1 MNSDQ
6 LDIWGVCKRLGFY
19 CGLNLIIGP
28 LRKYLYAFAGLIDL
42 EESIYEKYDIDP
54 SEFDEWFERQDIPED
69 RIKRDGNVI
78 MVKNIFEYTLRFLE
92 ERLGN
97 IPEIERYREYV
108 NEIKDLQKEIIANV
122 KEEDREDVRQDIEYF
137 RRYTDNDYVDLIEEV
152 TPPDI
157 PKKEIPN
164 YFDFAMNQIKAF
176 ELMRE
181 NYGLTLESLY
191 DWLHS
196 QGIRG
201 NIINGCF
208 EEIPGVEMHLLEYAK
223 THYGD
228 TQETRMLED
237 AIAKMAEFFS
247 KIRRIKYS

>member
-1 MNSDQ
+1 MNSDRA
-6 LDIWGVCKRLGFY
+6 DIWGVCKRLGFY
-19 CGLNLIIGP
+19 YGLDLIIGP
-28 LRKYLYAFAGLIDL
+28 LRRYLYAFAGLIDL
-42 EESIYEKYDIDP
+42 GDSIYEKYGLDS
-54 SEFDEWFERQDIPED
+54 SEFYEWFERQDIPED

-78 MVKNIFEYTLRFLE
+78 KVKNIFEYTLKFLE
-92 ERLGN
+92 ERLGD

-108 NEIKDLQKEIIANV
+108 NEIKDLQGEILANV
-122 KEEDREDVRQDIEYF
+122 KEEEREDVREEIEYF
-137 RRYTDNDYVDLIEEV
+137 RRYTDNDYIDLIEEV
-152 TPPDI
+152 TSHI

-181 NYGLTLESLY
+181 NYGLTLEGLY

-208 EEIPGVEMHLLEYAK
+208 EEIPGIEMHLLEYAK
-223 THYGD
+223 IHYGD
-228 TQETRMLED
+228 TPETRMLED
-237 AIAKMAEFFS
+237 AIAKMSEFFS
-247 KIRRIKYS
+247 KIKRVKYS